1 MKLQTL
7 AAVAA
12 LAVSFAATSALAD
25 GTVTATLKTPVAA
38 KTKVLAG
45 GAVFT
50 CEGTTCTALSVSDR
64 TVTTAGCKALV
75 KAVGPVASLGGAK
88 SLSDDNLAKCNAG
101 AIVGQSVAAY

>member
-12 LAVSFAATSALAD
+12 LAMSFAAGSALAE
-25 GTVTATLKTPVAA
+25 GAVTATLKAPVAA

-50 CEGTTCTALSVSDR
+50 CEGTTCTALATSDR

-75 KAVGPVASLGGAK
+75 KAVGPVASLSGAK

-101 AIVGQSVAAY
+101 ALVGQSVASY

>member
-12 LAVSFAATSALAD
+12 ISFAFAGAAYAD
-25 GTVTATLKTPVAA
+25 GKVTATLQAPVAA

-50 CEGTTCTALSVSDR
+50 CEGVTCTALSVSDR
-64 TVTTAGCKALV
+64 TVTTAGCKDLV
-75 KAVGPVASLGGAK
+75 KTVGALSAFGGAK
-88 SLSDDNLAKCNAG
+88 SLSDANLAKCNAG
-101 AIVGQSVAAY
+101 AIVGQSVATN

>member
-12 LAVSFAATSALAD
+12 LSFAFTGTAFAD
-25 GTVTATLKTPVAA
+25 GKVVATLQAPVAA

-50 CEGTTCTALSVSDR
+50 CEGSTCTALSVSDR
-64 TVTTAGCKALV
+64 TVTTAGCKDLV
-75 KAVGPVASLGGAK
+75 KAVGAVASLGGAK
-88 SLSDDNLAKCNAG
+88 SLSTENLAKCNAG
-101 AIVGQSVAAY
+101 AIVGQSVATN